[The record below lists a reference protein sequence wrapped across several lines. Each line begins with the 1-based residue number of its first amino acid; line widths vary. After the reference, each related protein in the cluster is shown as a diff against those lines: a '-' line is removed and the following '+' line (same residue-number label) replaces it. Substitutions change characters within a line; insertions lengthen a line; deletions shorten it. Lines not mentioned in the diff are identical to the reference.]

1 MSART
6 SLRSPR
12 ALPGDMTLTG
22 GDWHLTP
29 VEVSLSLEE
38 EDSREVDLLRFFEAV
53 DRLLA
58 LREV

>member
-1 MSART
+1 
-6 SLRSPR
+6 
-12 ALPGDMTLTG
+12 MTLTG